1 MSAENKTKPTAA
13 SVPAFIDSVEDPNR
27 RAEAQTVVKLMK
39 KATGEKPALWGPS
52 IIGFGSHHYK
62 YETGREGDSPIVA
75 FSPRKA
81 AVVFY
86 GITGTPEAEAL
97 LPKLGKHT
105 MGKGCLYLKK
115 LSDADTGVLE
125 ELILKAF
132 TAKAARK
139 SARS

>member
-1 MSAENKTKPTAA
+1 MNAANKTKPTPA
-13 SVPAFIDSVEDPNR
+13 SVPAFIESLEDPNR
-27 RAEAQTVVKLMK
+27 RAEAATLVKLMK
-39 KATGEKPALWGPS
+39 KATGEKPTLWGPS

-81 AVVFY
+81 AIVFY
-86 GITGTPEAEAL
+86 GITGVPEAETL

-115 LSDADTGVLE
+115 LSDADPKVLE
-125 ELILKAF
+125 ELILNAF

-139 SARS
+139 SVQS